1 MSGAG
6 FILAINLFVAG
17 LISAA
22 FMMVAVFDRGRVA
35 ARWLAFAY
43 AAGTGFFAIE
53 AAIPM
58 LANARLA
65 VVAAAMS
72 MLVGMAAFN
81 VGLARKYDRK
91 VPRLALCA
99 ILLVSVVVLY
109 AIQDLP
115 RQSPTRMFAYQ
126 IPFALMQLVGA
137 SIVLSARER
146 RGLDNLLVG
155 LLAASAVQ
163 FLSKPLLAGAF
174 GGWGDRPQDYIGS
187 TYALISQTM
196 ATVFAL
202 AVALLVLVIL
212 VRDVLADANARSETD
227 TLSGLLNRRGFEAHA
242 ADRAV
247 REAVRREAAGVAGD
261 RRPRPLQVDQR
272 QLRPRGGRC
281 GHRRPSPASCR
292 CDDGEHSVAGRIGGE
307 EFAIVLPGTNLVA
320 ARLFAEGARSAFA
333 SLTGRRAAGRRKRFT
348 ASFGVAELAPA
359 ARALRDLMR
368 ACRQGAL
375 RSQEQGRDCVR
386 VSLAAGRL
394 RPLTRAG

>member
-126 IPFALMQLVGA
+126 TPFALMQLVGA
-137 SIVLSARER
+137 SIVLSARDR

-202 AVALLVLVIL
+202 AIALLVMVIL
-212 VRDVLADANARSETD
+212 VRDVLADATRRSETD
-227 TLSGLLNRRGFEAHA
+227 TLSGLLNRRGFEER

-247 REAVRREAAGVAGD
+247 REAVRREGPLALVIADLDHFKSINDSYGHAAGDAVIAAFARFVADATTGD
-261 RRPRPLQVDQR
+261 
-272 QLRPRGGRC
+272 G
-281 GHRRPSPASCR
+281 
-292 CDDGEHSVAGRIGGE
+292 VAGRIGGE
-307 EFAIVLPGTNLVA
+307 EFAIVLPATNIVA

-333 SLTGRRAAGRRKRFT
+333 ALPVDGLPDDVRFT
-348 ASFGVAELAPA
+348 ASFGVAELAPGETT
-359 ARALRDLMR
+359 RDLMR
-368 ACRQGAL
+368 RADGAL
-375 RSQEQGRDCVR
+375 YEAKKAGRDCVR